1 MQLIIRMG
9 YRLSD
14 LVNDILDLEKM
25 KQGMPQIRPVP
36 VDVHAVICSE
46 MNFYRLLSK
55 HKNLPFLIMC
65 RTASLWCLQMKT
77 DSGKS

>member
-1 MQLIIRMG
+1 ML
-9 YRLSD
+9 
-14 LVNDILDLEKM
+14 
-25 KQGMPQIRPVP
+25 QIRPVP

-65 RTASLWCLQMKT
+65 RTISLWCLQMKT